1 MTDNKAPEP
10 GQEPTEPQAPPA
22 PAVSEPSDTA
32 PSAPIGVTEDQL
44 KELGVSLLEE
54 AKSEARRA
62 AQATKDV
69 RFGKFETKLGEL
81 EAVVKASGGDWGK
94 VEGDLVQNDLRQ
106 QVAAN
111 TEALASGSGGG
122 TSWDKEWAE
131 KSQQMLENAAEKYGV
146 TLTEEE
152 KATFQTMQ
160 FETAVDAFGALN
172 DAILAKARG
181 EAIPTAAIA
190 SEGAAP
196 ASMALGDVDALEAN
210 VIRLKTSGAT
220 LDERKKALKELTEA
234 QATVS

>member
-44 KELGVSLLEE
+44 KEFGVSLLVQA
-54 AKSEARRA
+54 AKD
-62 AQATKDV
+62 AQSKHDV
-69 RFGKFETKLGEL
+69 RISKFETKMSEL
-81 EAVVKASGGDWGK
+81 EAVVEASGGDWSR
-94 VEGDLVQNDLRQ
+94 VSRDLSENDLRQ

-111 TEALASGSGGG
+111 TEALASGPGGG
-122 TSWDKEWAE
+122 TSWEEEWAD